1 MIQVN
6 KNISLLEYNTFGI
19 DVSAETMVVYDSV
32 GDFSAIAGAAT
43 ADMKRTRKEHY
54 GFAVDVAFITAYNSD
69 PATLPSPILA
79 FNVSSEDATYA
90 KPVFVVNQ
98 QA

>member
-32 GDFSAIAGAAT
+32 GDLTELIHHSICNFP
-43 ADMKRTRKEHY
+43 K
-54 GFAVDVAFITAYNSD
+54 
-69 PATLPSPILA
+69 PII
-79 FNVSSEDATYA
+79 
-90 KPVFVVNQ
+90 
-98 QA
+98 